1 MQLKMSS
8 DTIPFFDSLS
18 SIYNTT
24 ILDEQTQRYQKL
36 YDQFI
41 ELYNAPPTHIVRA
54 PGRVN
59 LIVFLR
65 LELLISG

>member
-1 MQLKMSS
+1 MSS

-18 SIYNTT
+18 SIYDHT

-36 YDQFI
+36 YDQFVD
-41 ELYNAPPTHIVRA
+41 LYNAPPSHIVRA

-59 LIVFLR
+59 LIVFIGY
-65 LELLISG
+65 ESS